1 MKEKILSFLKTNT
14 KLNGVQD
21 SYLLGVAELYSKTI
35 TDETQIATTFTDG
48 VVDLLKFNAGLLQT
62 EGDKRAT
69 EAAKTALKNYQ
80 KEHGLNEDSTPIKKE
95 TKKKVKDVDPD
106 DSDDTDDSK
115 MPAWAKK
122 LLADNTELKTKF
134 EAQEQEKTTAQLTG
148 KISAKLKEK
157 GIPESYFK
165 GRNLIPK
172 SEAEIDQ
179 LITSVETDYNGFKQE
194 MAEQGVVISVPPTGA
209 GSVKEGEATGKALAE
224 KRNTNASE
232 GVKGKKV

>member
-1 MKEKILSFLKTNT
+1 MKEKILTFLKS
-14 KLNGVQD
+14 KLSGV
-21 SYLLGVAELYSKTI
+21 SESFLLGVAEHYSKTV
-35 TDETQIATTFTDG
+35 TEEKQIETTFTDG
-48 VVDLLKFNAGLLQT
+48 VIDLLKSNAGLLQT

-80 KEHGLNEDSTPIKKE
+80 EKHGLDENGVPIKKE
-95 TKKKVKDVDPD
+95 TKKKTKDVDADDD
-106 DSDDTDDSK
+106 DSDDSK

-134 EAQEQEKTTAQLTG
+134 EVQEQEKTSAQLNG
-148 KISAKLKEK
+148 KVNAKLKEK

-179 LITSVETDYNGFKQE
+179 LVETINMDYNGFKQE
-194 MAEQGVVISVPPTGA
+194 MAEQGVVISVPSAGT
-209 GSVKEGEATGKALAE
+209 GSVKEGEAVGKALAE
-224 KRNTNASE
+224 KRNTNASD